1 MNKKKKTG
9 NKTGNSP
16 KENKGE
22 KKKIPIPRVK
32 ELSLNEI
39 VQIYKDELK
48 RKDEIIQKLENENK
62 LLLDLT
68 MRNTKKRL
76 EELNDKTNSQKK

>member
-1 MNKKKKTG
+1 MNKKEKGRKEKKT
-9 NKTGNSP
+9 
-16 KENKGE
+16 
-22 KKKIPIPRVK
+22 PIPSVNK
-32 ELSLNEI
+32 LSNREI
-39 VQIYKDELK
+39 IQIYKDELK

-76 EELNDKTNSQKK
+76 EELN